1 MLDLL
6 LQAQPKHPVF
16 VHAIKRMHK
25 LGYKQILIF
34 LVGGNYPG
42 MTFSKTSLES
52 ENEWET
58 IPLHKPPV

>member
-6 LQAQPKHPVF
+6 LQAQPKHPVS

-34 LVGGNYPG
+34 FFCIGGNYPR
-42 MTFSKTSLES
+42 MTFAKTSLES
-52 ENEWET
+52 ENE
-58 IPLHKPPV
+58 